1 MEHLES
7 LKISLPFLFF
17 FYDRVEIVAGADG
30 SFQSLSCEDLIIL
43 GQDLALT
50 LAEFKEVLDDEDGKW
65 ERLTLRLTAEL
76 LKRKINLDP
85 FFNQVYIYIYIY
97 IFICVCIYVY
107 IYIYLY
113 IYMYICIYIY
123 IYKYVYIHTC
133 STHIYIHIN
142 TCI

>member
-1 MEHLES
+1 MENLKS
-7 LKISLPFLFF
+7 LKISLPFLYF

-97 IFICVCIYVY
+97 IYIFIYVCIYVY
-107 IYIYLY
+107 IYIFIY
-113 IYMYICIYIY
+113 IYVYMYIYIY
-123 IYKYVYIHTC
+123 I
-133 STHIYIHIN
+133 
-142 TCI
+142 